1 MKLYFARHGE
11 TESNRQKRI
20 GRFGD
25 PLTENGRLQAR
36 RMAAQVAKEPI
47 DLIVASP
54 YERAK
59 ETAAII
65 AGAIGKEVRET
76 PLLAE
81 KKWPSAIEGKL
92 LEDSGAK
99 KFFDLQKEKNI
110 ADPNWHH
117 SDEENFS
124 DIKRRA
130 RLFIDYVSG
139 LKQENIL
146 AVSHECFIKAVIAA
160 MMHGDAL
167 TYEIFRS
174 FFHFAVLDNA
184 SLTLCQK
191 DQDAWK
197 LTALNH

>member
-25 PLTENGRLQAR
+25 PLTENGRFQAR
-36 RMAAQVAKEPI
+36 RMAARVAKEPI

-54 YERAK
+54 YERSK

-81 KKWPSAIEGKL
+81 KKWPSTIEGKL
-92 LEDSGAK
+92 LEDSEAK

-146 AVSHECFIKAVIAA
+146 AVSHEYFIKAVIAA

-167 TYEIFRS
+167 TYEIFRN

-197 LTALNH
+197 LTALNY

>member
-11 TESNRQKRI
+11 TESNRQKII

-25 PLTENGRLQAR
+25 PLTENGRFQAR
-36 RMAAQVAKEPI
+36 RMAARVAKEPI

-54 YERAK
+54 YERSK

-92 LEDSGAK
+92 LEDSEAK

-146 AVSHECFIKAVIAA
+146 AVSHEYFIKAVIAA

-167 TYEIFRS
+167 TYEIFRN

-197 LTALNH
+197 LTALNY